1 MWGETSERRRGTQ
14 AASGL
19 GRDRDKRTRGTQTD
33 NGEREDAYA
42 DVTQM
47 TEAAAYGEKRKIAR
61 GCCRKIVR
69 GTDSSERREK
79 RDE

>member
-1 MWGETSERRRGTQ
+1 MGGETSERRGRQ

-33 NGEREDAYA
+33 NGERQDAYA

-47 TEAAAYGEKRKIAR
+47 TEAAAYGEKRKIVR